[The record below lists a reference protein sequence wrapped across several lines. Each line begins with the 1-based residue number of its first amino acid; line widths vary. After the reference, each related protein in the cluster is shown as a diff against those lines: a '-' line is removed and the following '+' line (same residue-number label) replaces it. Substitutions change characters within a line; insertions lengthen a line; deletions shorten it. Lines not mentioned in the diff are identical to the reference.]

1 VAAPGPNSLAAI
13 EREVVACR
21 RCPRLVAWREQV
33 ASEKVARFR
42 SEAYWGR
49 PVPGFGDPNARI
61 VLVGL
66 APGAHGANRT
76 GRMFTGDGSGD
87 FLWPAI
93 HAAGLASQPESRRRD
108 DGLRA
113 IDLWVTAPVRCVPPD
128 NRPRPSERD
137 ACAPFLVRELAAL
150 EQARVVIAL
159 GAFGW
164 DAALRTFAA
173 LGATVPAPKPRFA
186 HGAEARIGPWTLL
199 GSYHVS
205 QQNTFTGRLTRPM
218 LDAVFG
224 RAVALARP
232 AGAPP
237 RPASRSAS
245 LASANSK
252 EFHLK

>member
-1 VAAPGPNSLAAI
+1 MVPPQRQGPDALEAI
-13 EREVVACR
+13 EREVVACT
-21 RCPRLVAWREQV
+21 RCPRLVAWREEV
-33 ASEKVARFR
+33 ARVKVARFR
-42 SEAYWGR
+42 DEVYWGR
-49 PVPGFGDPNARI
+49 PVPGFGDPAARI

-87 FLWPAI
+87 FLWPAL
-93 HAAGLASQPESRRRD
+93 HAAGLASQPASRQRD

-128 NRPRPSERD
+128 NRPLPSERD
-137 ACAPFLVRELAAL
+137 NCAPYLVHELAAL
-150 EQARVVIAL
+150 DRARVVIAL

-186 HGAEARIGPWTLL
+186 HGAEVEVGSWRLL

-218 LDAVFG
+218 LDMVLG
-224 RAVALARP
+224 RATELA
-232 AGAPP
+232 AAP
-237 RPASRSAS
+237 
-245 LASANSK
+245 
-252 EFHLK
+252 

>member
-1 VAAPGPNSLAAI
+1 MAGSSRQDLEAI
-13 EREVVACR
+13 EREVVGCR

-33 ASEKVARFR
+33 ADQKVARFR
-42 SEAYWGR
+42 DETYWGR
-49 PVPGFGDPNARI
+49 PVPGFGDADARI

-87 FLWPAI
+87 FLWPAL
-93 HAAGLASQPESRRRD
+93 HTAGLASRPESRRRD

-128 NRPRPSERD
+128 NKPLPSERD
-137 ACAPFLVRELAAL
+137 SCAPYLVRELAAL
-150 EQARVVIAL
+150 DAARVVVAL

-173 LGATVPAPKPRFA
+173 LGAATPTPKPRFA
-186 HGAEARIGPWTLL
+186 HGGEIQVGRWMLL

-218 LDAVFG
+218 LDAIFA
-224 RAVALARP
+224 RAKVL
-232 AGAPP
+232 AGADRREDQAPDAL
-237 RPASRSAS
+237 R
-245 LASANSK
+245 
-252 EFHLK
+252 